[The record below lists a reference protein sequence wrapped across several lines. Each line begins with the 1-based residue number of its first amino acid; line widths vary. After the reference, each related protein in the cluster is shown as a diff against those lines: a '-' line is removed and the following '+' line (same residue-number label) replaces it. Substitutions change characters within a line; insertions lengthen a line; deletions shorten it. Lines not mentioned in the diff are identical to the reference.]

1 MGAPWAVAS
10 QCYLQPLLNSLFFLI
25 EVLSYPSS
33 KAYFR
38 AAQQRLLDGHF
49 MLKHALWHRPCGQ
62 GSGVIP
68 QVTLSNVGNG
78 RL

>member
-1 MGAPWAVAS
+1 MGSGQPVLPTAS
-10 QCYLQPLLNSLFFLI
+10 AEFSFFLI

-38 AAQQRLLDGHF
+38 AVQQRLLDGHF
-49 MLKHALWHRPCGQ
+49 MLKHTLWHRPCGQ

-68 QVTLSNVGNG
+68 
-78 RL
+78 